1 MNRHWAMWS
10 GWISIIAMGLPDWT
24 PYIFNHSLSR
34 QTLNKHDCRHFHV
47 ASSEF
52 VPFLCA
58 SAMEALQAA
67 LLCRV
72 CCGMPTAAMLVKS
85 CGHHFCSLCIRR
97 WMDGNTLCPV
107 CRGPLDELIRLRLVD
122 DLALA
127 FEAIPPVP
135 VQQEQ
140 TKEIRDESKQPPG
153 FVQCPI
159 CSDVFQQHKIEA
171 HAELCLLRP
180 SKSEKPVEQQAR
192 LAAVAYNLLSD
203 KQVRQ
208 LLQEHTLSTKGKRAD
223 LIRRHKEF
231 VARYNANLDA
241 RRPKPTS
248 SIVQETH
255 NMDRILSSS
264 SRGIQS
270 FFSTSGSAKK
280 QDPFRKLIR
289 EYRKRN
295 PSSRRPKR
303 PS

>member
-1 MNRHWAMWS
+1 
-10 GWISIIAMGLPDWT
+10 
-24 PYIFNHSLSR
+24 
-34 QTLNKHDCRHFHV
+34 
-47 ASSEF
+47 
-52 VPFLCA
+52 
-58 SAMEALQAA
+58 MEALQAT

-72 CCGMPTAAMLVKS
+72 CCGMPTAAMLIKS

-97 WMDGNTLCPV
+97 WMDGSTLCPV
-107 CRGPLDELIRLRLVD
+107 CRGPLDELIRLRLMD
-122 DLALA
+122 DITLAL
-127 FEAIPPVP
+127 EAMPSVDLR
-135 VQQEQ
+135 EQ
-140 TKEIRDESKQPPG
+140 PEEVVLGKEEEKEQPHG

-159 CSDVFQQHKIEA
+159 CSDLFQQHRIEA

-180 SKSEKPVEQQAR
+180 SKAEKPVEQRPR

-241 RRPKPTS
+241 RHPKPTS
-248 SIVQETH
+248 AIVQETH
-255 NMDRILSSS
+255 KMDRILSST

-295 PSSRRPKR
+295 PSSRRRKR